1 MARESQFVDRYL
13 SLNGK
18 RGWDDGLTIGS
29 YLHSVLGGKARQ
41 FSAKY
46 AVALQRA
53 CWNRVM
59 TGRARKGT
67 SKLGGTAYYPT
78 LDVNAVVDRLLDMP
92 SKPSESA
99 YDIDDPQLGE

>member
-1 MARESQFVDRYL
+1 
-13 SLNGK
+13 
-18 RGWDDGLTIGS
+18 
-29 YLHSVLGGKARQ
+29 
-41 FSAKY
+41 
-46 AVALQRA
+46 
-53 CWNRVM
+53 M